1 MERLTGATTDE
12 PLRLAAVGRAR
23 WIPENGTQVWLFE
36 ADLAKALAD
45 LKWAF
50 GGKTYS
56 LSDAFGTHSISRA
69 HSSRVVVLLRNAS
82 NASW

>member
-1 MERLTGATTDE
+1 MEQLTGATTDE

-50 GGKTYS
+50 GGKIFS
-56 LSDAFGTHSISRA
+56 LSDAFGTQTVRMAKEYAELGI
-69 HSSRVVVLLRNAS
+69 LKKTGLR
-82 NASW
+82 